1 MTTAL
6 LSRQDIHV
14 NVGRWQWRP
23 TDEWP
28 PLNAVLATPFWKAD
42 AYAEVRGRLQ
52 RPAPE
57 MRLETGRQ
65 FHTLQLRGGT
75 ASLAQGDPLHA
86 AEEEGDV
93 GMPPDVEVCSCVDR
107 TSFWAG
113 GCVAVWVATRWG
125 GGVEWHEGVRL
136 RAGMGG
142 LGARHPFPPGAGP
155 SSPPPCIPH
164 RREWSRTACCTWS
177 PWRRGRR
184 CRRRCS
190 GCRWTWCSLN

>member
-1 MTTAL
+1 VLSLEYSPPPLPRSEHLGEVPGLTTAL

-93 GMPPDVEVCSCVDR
+93 GMPPDVEVCSLCGPHVLL
-107 TSFWAG
+107 G
-113 GCVAVWVATRWG
+113 GWVCGRVG
-125 GGVEWHEGVRL
+125 RHKVGGRGGV
-136 RAGMGG
+136 A
-142 LGARHPFPPGAGP
+142 
-155 SSPPPCIPH
+155 
-164 RREWSRTACCTWS
+164 
-177 PWRRGRR
+177 
-184 CRRRCS
+184 
-190 GCRWTWCSLN
+190 

>member
-57 MRLETGRQ
+57 MRLETGGQ

-93 GMPPDVEVCSCVDR
+93 GMPPDVEVCSLCGPHVLLGGWVCGRVGRPKVGVGVD
-107 TSFWAG
+107 
-113 GCVAVWVATRWG
+113 
-125 GGVEWHEGVRL
+125 
-136 RAGMGG
+136 
-142 LGARHPFPPGAGP
+142 
-155 SSPPPCIPH
+155 
-164 RREWSRTACCTWS
+164 
-177 PWRRGRR
+177 
-184 CRRRCS
+184 
-190 GCRWTWCSLN
+190 